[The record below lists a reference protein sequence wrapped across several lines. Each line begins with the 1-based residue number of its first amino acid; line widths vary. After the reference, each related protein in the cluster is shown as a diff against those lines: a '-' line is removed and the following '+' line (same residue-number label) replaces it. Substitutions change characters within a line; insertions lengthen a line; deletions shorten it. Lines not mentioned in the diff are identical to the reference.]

1 MVRVP
6 GVFVLSAAN
15 EHATAA
21 WDGASD
27 AATDSDGACE
37 TAVDAAGEAAPFEQA
52 AAKTATIARAATP
65 FTMRMGM
72 GSPTGWCAADCTA
85 RRRALPERQPETAGV
100 RASSSGRMVTGVP
113 PARPSVSAALPRL
126 TPMHARPYE
135 SSYR

>member
-6 GVFVLSAAN
+6 GVFVLRAAN

-27 AATDSDGACE
+27 AATDSDGACD
-37 TAVDAAGEAAPFEQA
+37 TAVEAAGEAAPFEQA
-52 AAKTATIARAATP
+52 AAKTATIARATTP

-85 RRRALPERQPETAGV
+85 RRCVLPKRQPEAA
-100 RASSSGRMVTGVP
+100 RPRPSSSGRIVTGVP
-113 PARPSVSAALPRL
+113 P
-126 TPMHARPYE
+126 
-135 SSYR
+135 

>member
-6 GVFVLSAAN
+6 GVLVLSAAN

-37 TAVDAAGEAAPFEQA
+37 AAVDAAGEAAPLEQA

-65 FTMRMGM
+65 FTVRMGM
-72 GSPTGWCAADCTA
+72 GSPSGWCAADCTA
-85 RRRALPERQPETAGV
+85 RRRGLPERQPE
-100 RASSSGRMVTGVP
+100 RAAARPSSSGRIV
-113 PARPSVSAALPRL
+113 
-126 TPMHARPYE
+126 
-135 SSYR
+135 

>member
-21 WDGASD
+21 WDGASET
-27 AATDSDGACE
+27 AAEADGASE
-37 TAVDAAGEAAPFEQA
+37 AAVDAAGEAAPFEQA
-52 AAKTATIARAATP
+52 AAKTATMARAATP

-85 RRRALPERQPETAGV
+85 RRSVLPQRQPEPAGA
-100 RASSSGRMVTGVP
+100 RPSSSGRIVTGVP
-113 PARPSVSAALPRL
+113 PTRPSVS
-126 TPMHARPYE
+126 
-135 SSYR
+135 